1 MLVVLT
7 TAQAR
12 AIGHPALAFY
22 ADRLDAFER
31 TGEPTFS
38 LTTLQAGNRTVRR
51 WMEFLSSHGIARFR
65 YSRKTGLHTMVVR
78 DDHADEAPVEAWLSR
93 FRGTAAAKLYP
104 AFGSDDYH
112 YLWEQVRESGMTRE
126 DFESRLTRALLSAK
140 SAKVSPKHLIVWLE
154 AGLHLEPATW
164 EQANARTRSAG
175 ESARWDRM
183 YRQALENLE

>member
-1 MLVVLT
+1 
-7 TAQAR
+7 
-12 AIGHPALAFY
+12 
-22 ADRLDAFER
+22 
-31 TGEPTFS
+31 
-38 LTTLQAGNRTVRR
+38 
-51 WMEFLSSHGIARFR
+51 MEFLSSHGIARFR

-126 DFESRLTRALLSAK
+126 EFESRLTRALLSAK

-154 AGLHLEPATW
+154 AGLQLEPATW
-164 EQANARTRSAG
+164 EQAKARARSAG